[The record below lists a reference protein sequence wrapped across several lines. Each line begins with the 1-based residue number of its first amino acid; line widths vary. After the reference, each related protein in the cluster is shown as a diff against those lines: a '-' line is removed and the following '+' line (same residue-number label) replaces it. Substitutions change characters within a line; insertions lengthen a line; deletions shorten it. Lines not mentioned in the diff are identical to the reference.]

1 MIRRTSSAAAVV
13 CALVVSA
20 CGDQAGAPGAT
31 APDARPSLSVQAF
44 SVQAF
49 DEGSYLVRASGSKFP
64 AGFAARVRDLGGTVT
79 FAHDDAGVGAVSGMT
94 EQTAAELATM
104 NGIGGVDQDDFTT
117 ITVPSELSV
126 ESADLTIESPSAPNT
141 AVFYPR
147 QWHLRQIEAPAAWAA
162 GRRGAATTRV
172 GILDTGLGYTHP
184 DLAGRVDLAASV
196 SFVPSDDA
204 VVQSM
209 FPGAHPIA
217 DLHYHGTH
225 VGATV
230 SSNALAA
237 AGVTS
242 GVRLV
247 GIKVCNRNGSC
258 PTSGVLRGVLY
269 AADQGLAVANLSIGG
284 TFERRQ
290 ASAKGGNDPSFIA
303 TINKVYTYADR
314 KNTLVV
320 VSAGNSAIDMDNDR
334 NGYKAYCSAPSV
346 ICVSAT
352 GPTSR
357 TTVNGPWQNP
367 DALASYS
374 NYGVSAIN
382 VAAPGGNGASSVT
395 AACSRF
401 SLAIPICRTGTF
413 VLGIRGT
420 SMASPHVSALAAL
433 ISEDVGNS
441 PAQIRAR
448 LEQSADDLGAPGAD
462 PAYGKG
468 RINVRKALGL

>member
-31 APDARPSLSVQAF
+31 APDARPSLSA
-44 SVQAF
+44 QAF

-64 AGFAARVRDLGGTVT
+64 AGFAARVRELGGTVT

-94 EQTAAELATM
+94 EQTAAELAKM

-126 ESADLTIESPSAPNT
+126 EGADPTVESPSAPNT
-141 AVFYPR
+141 ATFYPR

-162 GRRGAATTRV
+162 GRRGASTTRV

-184 DLAGRVDLAASV
+184 DLVGRVDLAASV
-196 SFVPSDDA
+196 SFVPSEDA
-204 VVQSM
+204 IVQSM

-217 DLHYHGTH
+217 DLHFHGTH

-247 GIKVCNRNGSC
+247 GIKVCNRFGSC

-269 AADQGLAVANLSIGG
+269 AADQGLAVANLSLGF
-284 TFERRQ
+284 TFQRRQ
-290 ASAKGGNDPSFIA
+290 ASAKGGDGPSFIA
-303 TINKVYTYADR
+303 TINKAFNYANR

-320 VSAGNSAIDMDNDR
+320 VAAGNSAIDMDHDG
-334 NGYKAYCSAPSV
+334 NGYKAFCSAPTV

-352 GPTSR
+352 GPTSF

-382 VAAPGGNGASSVT
+382 VAAPGGNGGSRVW

-413 VLGIRGT
+413 VLGINGT

-448 LEQSADDLGAPGAD
+448 LQQSADDLGAPGAD

-468 RINVRKALGL
+468 RINVRTALGL

>member
-1 MIRRTSSAAAVV
+1 MIRRTSSAAAVA
-13 CALVVSA
+13 CAFVIGA
-20 CGDQAGAPGAT
+20 CADQSGAPSAT
-31 APDARPSLSVQAF
+31 GPDTHSSLSVQ
-44 SVQAF
+44 SF

-64 AGFAARVRDLGGTVT
+64 EGFAARVRGLGGTVT

-94 EQTAAELATM
+94 EQTASELAKM

-217 DLHYHGTH
+217 DLHVHGTH

-247 GIKVCNRNGSC
+247 GIKVCNRFGSC
-258 PTSGVLRGVLY
+258 PTSAVLRGVLY
-269 AADQGLAVANLSIGG
+269 AADQGLAVANLSLGG
-284 TFERRQ
+284 AFERRQ
-290 ASAKGGNDPSFIA
+290 ASAGDGPSFIA
-303 TINKVYTYADR
+303 TINKAFNYANR

-320 VSAGNSAIDMDNDR
+320 VSAGNSAIDMDHDG
-334 NGYKAYCSAPSV
+334 NGYKAYCSAPTV
-346 ICVSAT
+346 VCVSAT
-352 GPTSR
+352 GPTSQ
-357 TTVNGPWQNP
+357 TSVNGPWQNP

-382 VAAPGGNGASSVT
+382 VAAPGGNGGSPVW

-448 LEQSADDLGAPGAD
+448 LQQSADDLGAPGAD

>member
-1 MIRRTSSAAAVV
+1 MIRRTSAAAAVA
-13 CALVVSA
+13 CALIVSA
-20 CGDQAGAPGAT
+20 CADQAGAPSAT
-31 APDARPSLSVQAF
+31 APDTRPSLSVQ
-44 SVQAF
+44 SF

-64 AGFAARVRDLGGTVT
+64 EGFAERVRELGGTVT

-126 ESADLTIESPSAPNT
+126 ENADQTIESPTAPNT
-141 AVFYPR
+141 ATFYPR

-184 DLAGRVDLAASV
+184 DLTGRVDLAASV

-204 VVQSM
+204 VVASM

-258 PTSGVLRGVLY
+258 PTSGVLRGVIY
-269 AADQGLAVANLSIGG
+269 AADQGLAVANLSLGG
-284 TFERRQ
+284 SFQRRE
-290 ASAKGGNDPSFIA
+290 ASARGGNGPSFIA
-303 TINKVYTYADR
+303 TINKVYNYANR

-320 VSAGNSAIDMDNDR
+320 VSAGNSASDMDHDGNS
-334 NGYKAYCSAPSV
+334 YKAYCSAPTV

-352 GPTSR
+352 GPTSQ
-357 TTVNGPWQNP
+357 TSINGPWLNP

-382 VAAPGGNGASSVT
+382 VAAPGGNGASRVW

-401 SLAIPICRTGTF
+401 SLAIPVCRTGTF
-413 VLGIRGT
+413 VLGISGT
-420 SMASPHVSALAAL
+420 SMASPHVTALAAL

-441 PAQIRAR
+441 PSQIRAR
-448 LEQSADDLGAPGAD
+448 LQQSADDLGAPGAD